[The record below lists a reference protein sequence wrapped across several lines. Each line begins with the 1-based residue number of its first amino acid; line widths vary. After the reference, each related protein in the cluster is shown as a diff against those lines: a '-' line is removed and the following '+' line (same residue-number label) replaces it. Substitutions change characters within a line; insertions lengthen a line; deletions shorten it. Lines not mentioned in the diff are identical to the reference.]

1 MVHGAE
7 AARRAGG
14 APVPPGANRLA
25 LGSDAGDHSRP
36 SAATVLD
43 EAGKLPAHEDPYHLC
58 RAVACLVLDPV
69 ACPSLD
75 QADPLSPARVVHP
88 SPSPSLAQVAHPYQD
103 QVASPFQAQAAYAD
117 QAGTEGHQGAS
128 HAQDHT
134 RQEASPDAR
143 PSAA

>member
-75 QADPLSPARVVHP
+75 QADPLSPARVVY
-88 SPSPSLAQVAHPYQD
+88 PYQD